1 MSQALEDLKELN
13 VIPAFE
19 TRMTNE
25 EYRYTTDR
33 LDVMQINVGRL
44 CNLACKHCHVEAG
57 PNRTEVMSR
66 DVMEACLKVC
76 REQQVGTIDITGGAP
91 EMNPDFEWLAGEA
104 CKICDHVIVRTNLVI
119 LKEEKYRHLPQ
130 FYADHKIEV
139 VCSLPYYRAK
149 EMDRVRGNG
158 TFDQAI
164 QVIQELN
171 ALGYGKNPDLVLN
184 MVYNPAGAFFPPVQS
199 AMEKEYKARLGEDY
213 GIVFNQ
219 LFTITNNPMGR
230 FEAFLKRSGNL
241 ESYMKKL
248 SDAFNEGTLP
258 GLMCRFQISVGYDG
272 KVYDCDF
279 NQAAEMPVLTG
290 QSIFDMAGKPY
301 QRRKICMADHCYG
314 CTAGQGS
321 SCGGATES

>member
-1 MSQALEDLKELN
+1 MSQAIEDLKELN

-25 EYRYTTDR
+25 EYGYTTDR

-57 PNRTEVMSR
+57 LNRTEVMSR

-149 EMDRVRGNG
+149 EMDRVRGSG

-248 SDAFNEGTLP
+248 SDAFNEETLP

>member
-1 MSQALEDLKELN
+1 MSQALEDIKELN

-25 EYRYTTDR
+25 EYGYTTDR

-66 DVMEACLKVC
+66 DVMEACFKVC

-149 EMDRVRGNG
+149 EMDRVRGSG

-248 SDAFNEGTLP
+248 SDAFNEETLP

>member
-25 EYRYTTDR
+25 EYGYTTDR

-248 SDAFNEGTLP
+248 SDAFNEETLP

>member
-1 MSQALEDLKELN
+1 MNQALEDLKELN

-25 EYRYTTDR
+25 EYGYTTDR

-57 PNRTEVMSR
+57 LNRTEVMSR

-149 EMDRVRGNG
+149 EMDRVRGSG

>member
-25 EYRYTTDR
+25 EYGYTTDR

-57 PNRTEVMSR
+57 PNRTEVMGR
-66 DVMEACLKVC
+66 DVMDACLKVC
-76 REQQVGTIDITGGAP
+76 REQQVKTIDITGGAP
-91 EMNPDFEWLAGEA
+91 EMNSDFEWLAGEA

-164 QVIQELN
+164 EVIQELN

-199 AMEKEYKARLGEDY
+199 AMEKEYKARLGADY

-279 NQAAEMPVLTG
+279 NQAAELPVLTG
-290 QSIFDMAGKPY
+290 QNIFDMIGKPY
-301 QRRKICMADHCYG
+301 QRRKICMANHCYG

>member
-1 MSQALEDLKELN
+1 MSQALEDIKELN

-25 EYRYTTDR
+25 EYGYTTDR

-149 EMDRVRGNG
+149 EMDRVRGSG

-279 NQAAEMPVLTG
+279 NQVAEMPVLTR
-290 QSIFDMAGKPY
+290 QNIFDMIGKPY

>member
-1 MSQALEDLKELN
+1 MSQALEDIKELN

-25 EYRYTTDR
+25 EYGYTTDR

-149 EMDRVRGNG
+149 EMDRVRGSG

-171 ALGYGKNPDLVLN
+171 ALGYGKKPDLVLN

-248 SDAFNEGTLP
+248 SDAFNEETLP